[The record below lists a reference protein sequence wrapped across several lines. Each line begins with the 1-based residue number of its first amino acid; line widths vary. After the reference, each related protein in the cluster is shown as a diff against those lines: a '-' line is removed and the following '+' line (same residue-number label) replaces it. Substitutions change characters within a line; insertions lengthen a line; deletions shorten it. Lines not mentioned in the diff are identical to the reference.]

1 MYIDAVVVCNPSS
14 VEEVLSRLRMSLEQF
29 VYGKK
34 TRMIVLFMRQLLT
47 PEMSDIITTLVVNMN
62 FSVTASTMR
71 YTSIELTIP
80 MPHIL

>member
-29 VYGKK
+29 VYGTK
-34 TRMIVLFMRQLLT
+34 TRMIVLFTRQLLT
-47 PEMSDIITTLVVNMN
+47 PEMSEIITTLVVNMN
-62 FSVTASTMR
+62 FSVSASTMR
-71 YTSIELTIP
+71 YTSIELKIP